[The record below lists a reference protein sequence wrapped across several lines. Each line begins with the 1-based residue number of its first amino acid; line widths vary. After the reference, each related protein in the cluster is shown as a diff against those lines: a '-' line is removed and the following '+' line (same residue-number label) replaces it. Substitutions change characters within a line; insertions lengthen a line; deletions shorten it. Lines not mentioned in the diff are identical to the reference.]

1 MTKTCDN
8 LISRL
13 AQALRAAVKAGEA
26 ILNVYD
32 SSFAVELKDDRSPLT
47 AADKR
52 SHEII
57 VERLNKIPIL
67 SEEGKDVPFELRKN
81 WEFFWLVDPLDGTKE
96 FIKRNGEFTVNI
108 ALIRRDSP
116 VMGVIFVPVRGLL
129 YFAAKGLGSFR
140 LDLAGWGQDFDS
152 AMHDRENADADWF
165 SRVVSHSTRLK
176 VTQKTSP
183 GESLTIAG
191 SRSHATRALEEFTEK
206 MKGSYAKIKFIPA
219 GSSLKFCLVSEGNAD
234 IYPRFGPTME
244 WDTAAGHC
252 IVNES
257 GGEVISADNGISL
270 VYNKPDM
277 RNPSFICRRRD

>member
-1 MTKTCDN
+1 MTKIPDN

-13 AQALRAAVKAGEA
+13 AQALRAAVNAGEA

-129 YFAAKGLGSFR
+129 YFAAEGLGSFR
-140 LDLAGWGQDFDS
+140 LDLSRWVQDFDS
-152 AMHDRENADADWF
+152 AAHNQESADADWF

-176 VTQKTSP
+176 VTKKTSP
-183 GESLTIAG
+183 GGSLTIAG
-191 SRSHATRALEEFTEK
+191 SRSHPTRELEEFTEK
-206 MKGSYAKIKFIPA
+206 MKGSYAEIRFIPA
-219 GSSLKFCLVSEGNAD
+219 GSSLKFCMVSEGNAD

-257 GGEVISADNGISL
+257 GGEVISAASGTSL
-270 VYNKPDM
+270 VYNKPDL
-277 RNPSFICRRRD
+277 RNPSFICRRKD

>member
-1 MTKTCDN
+1 MTKISDN

-13 AQALRAAVKAGEA
+13 AQALRAAVNAGEA

-47 AADKR
+47 AADRR
-52 SHEII
+52 SHKII
-57 VERLNKIPIL
+57 VERLNEIPIL

-96 FIKRNGEFTVNI
+96 FVKRNGEFTVNI

-129 YFAAKGLGSFR
+129 YFAAEGLGSFR

-152 AMHDRENADADWF
+152 TAHNQESADVDWF
-165 SRVVSHSTRLK
+165 SRVVGHSTRLEITK
-176 VTQKTSP
+176 KTSP
-183 GESLTIAG
+183 GGSLTIAG
-191 SRSHATRALEEFTEK
+191 SRSHATRELEEFTEK
-206 MKGSYAKIKFIPA
+206 MKGSYAEIRFIPA
-219 GSSLKFCLVSEGNAD
+219 GSSLKFCMVSEGNAD

-257 GGEVISADNGISL
+257 GGEVISAASGTSL
-270 VYNKPDM
+270 VYNKPDL
-277 RNPSFICRRRD
+277 RNPSFICRRKD